1 MMAKA
6 AVLVCLGWGLM
17 ALAADRAVVANLQSP
32 HASLKNLNIDE
43 VRWTGGFWGRWY
55 EVNRNR
61 ILPTIWEAMQDPQN
75 GAQYASF
82 LLATGQSQDTGGV
95 KRLNWWSDGDVY
107 KYVEA
112 LAAIYS
118 VTKDPDLMKRT
129 DQMIGTFAKAQE
141 PDGYLSTPIG
151 LKGAKRW
158 QNLQNHELYNMGHLM
173 TAANVHYR
181 STGKREFIDIAVR
194 VADYLHTVF
203 DPRPPELAHFG
214 FNPSNIMGAAEL
226 YRTTRNPKY
235 LKLAG
240 TFVDMRGSRPGGSDL
255 NQTRV
260 ALRQES
266 EAVGHAVTANYLY
279 AGATDVYAE
288 TGERALLDAVERIW
302 TDMATKKMYITG
314 AVGSLYRGAGR
325 HGENVHEA
333 YGNSYE
339 LPLRLA
345 YTETCANIA
354 NAMWNWRLLSL
365 SGDPKYADIMEL
377 VLYNSMLG
385 GVNVDGTGFYYNNPL
400 RRHGEELPRVV
411 RRQDPPLRSAILP
424 CYCCPTNI
432 ARTIAELQGWA
443 YSKSSE
449 ALWVHLY
456 GANSMSTEFRG
467 GKLAIRQESEYPWD
481 GAIRFRIEQA
491 PGSEFGLRLRIPAWE
506 NGATIRVNGGAA
518 QPGTAGS
525 YAEVRRKWKAG
536 DVVELQFSMAPCL
549 VQANPYVETLVGQVA
564 VMRGPVVYALESPDL
579 PAGVGMMEVALPA
592 NMRLRPKMEPGLLG
606 GVAVLEGTAYR
617 IPQGDWTGL
626 LYRTFRPAGKQ
637 TIEIRLIPFYA
648 WANRGMSYMTVFMP
662 VVY

>member
-1 MMAKA
+1 MAKA
-6 AVLVCLGWGLM
+6 AVLLSLGWCLI
-17 ALAADRAVVANLQSP
+17 ALAADRAVVANSRSP
-32 HASLKNLNIDE
+32 HASLKNLDIDE
-43 VRWTGGFWGRWY
+43 VRWTGGFWGRWH
-55 EVNRNR
+55 EVNRST
-61 ILPTIWEAMQDPQN
+61 ILPAIWEAMESPQN

-82 LLATGQSQDTGGV
+82 LLATGQSQDTSGL

-112 LAAIYS
+112 LAATYS
-118 VTKDPDLMKRT
+118 VTKDPDLMKRM

-141 PDGYLSTPIG
+141 ADGYLSTPIG

-181 STGKREFIDIAVR
+181 STGKREFLDLAVR

-203 DPRPPELAHFG
+203 DARPPELAHFG

-226 YRTTRNPKY
+226 YRTTRNPRY

-260 ALRQES
+260 ALRQET

-314 AVGSLYRGAGR
+314 AVGNLYRGAGR

-333 YGNSYE
+333 YGSSYE

-411 RRQDPPLRSAILP
+411 RPQDPPLRSAILP

-456 GANSMSTEFRG
+456 GANSMSTEFQG
-467 GKLAIRQESEYPWD
+467 GKLAVRQESEYPWD

-491 PGSEFGLRLRIPAWE
+491 PGGEFGLRLRIPAWE

-525 YAEVRRKWKAG
+525 YAEVRRQWKAG
-536 DVVELQFSMAPCL
+536 DVVELQFSMAPRL
-549 VQANPYVETLVGQVA
+549 VQANPYVETMVGQAA

-592 NMRLRPKMEPGLLG
+592 NIRLRPKMEPGLLG
-606 GVAVLEGTAYR
+606 GVVVLEGTAYR

-626 LYRTFRPAGKQ
+626 LYRTFRPAGRQ
-637 TIEIRLIPFYA
+637 TIEIKLIPFYA
-648 WANRGMSYMTVFMP
+648 WSNRGMSYMTVFMP
-662 VVY
+662 VID

>member
-1 MMAKA
+1 MAKA

-17 ALAADRAVVANLQSP
+17 APAADRAVVANWRSP
-32 HASLKNLNIDE
+32 HASLKNLDIDE

-61 ILPTIWEAMQDPQN
+61 ILPTIWEAIESPQN

-118 VTKDPDLMKRT
+118 VTKDPDLMKRM

-181 STGKREFIDIAVR
+181 STGKREFLDIAVR

-203 DPRPPELAHFG
+203 DARPPELAHFG

-240 TFVDMRGSRPGGSDL
+240 TFVNMRGSRPGGTDL

-260 ALRQES
+260 ALRQET

-302 TDMATKKMYITG
+302 TGMATKKMYITG

-456 GANSMSTEFRG
+456 GANSMATEFQG
-467 GKLAIRQESEYPWD
+467 GKLAIQQESEYPWD

-506 NGATIRVNGGAA
+506 NGATIQVNGGAA

-525 YAEVRRKWKAG
+525 YAEVRRQWKAG
-536 DVVELQFSMAPCL
+536 DVVELRFSMAPRL
-549 VQANPYVETLVGQVA
+549 VQANPYVETLVGQAA